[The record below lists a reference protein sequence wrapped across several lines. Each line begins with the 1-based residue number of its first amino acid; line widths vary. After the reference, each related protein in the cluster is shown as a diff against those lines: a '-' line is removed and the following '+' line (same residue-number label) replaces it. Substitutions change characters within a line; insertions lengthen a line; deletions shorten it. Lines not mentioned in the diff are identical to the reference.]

1 MRISIIAFLLI
12 SINNLVAQELNI
24 NVQFYEL
31 ANGLKVYLNEDNTAS
46 NVYGAVWV
54 NAGGKD
60 DPADATGIA
69 HYLEHMLFK
78 GTQDLGTQN
87 YSSEKILDF

>member
-1 MRISIIAFLLI
+1 MRTLLI
-12 SINNLVAQELNI
+12 TLLLFSFSQLKAQQSKINLE
-24 NVQFYEL
+24 FYEL
-31 ANGLKVYLNEDNTAS
+31 PNGMKVYLNEDPNAS

-54 NAGGKD
+54 NAGGKN

-78 GTQDLGTQN
+78 GTQDLGRIIHWKN
-87 YSSEKILDF
+87 HI